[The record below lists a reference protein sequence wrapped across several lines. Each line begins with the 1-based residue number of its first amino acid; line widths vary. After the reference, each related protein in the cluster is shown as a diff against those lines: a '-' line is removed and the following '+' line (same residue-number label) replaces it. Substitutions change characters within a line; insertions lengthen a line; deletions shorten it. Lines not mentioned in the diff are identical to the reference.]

1 MSLYEGAPRRKCY
14 HIPMSMSGAFRIL
27 WLLLMLLSVV
37 GGLVGQSLAHAQA
50 QAPSVLLIK
59 VDGVINGV
67 KERFI
72 SRAIDKAV
80 DEDAMLVVIELDTP
94 GGLLSSTRKIVEELL
109 EAPVPVAVYVSPRG
123 ARAGSAGTFITA
135 AGHFAVMAPGTNIGA
150 ATPISG
156 TGEDLEDTLASK
168 VENDAAALIRSIAQE
183 RGRNEDKLEETVREA
198 SSFSAQEA
206 VKLNVVDFI
215 AADLDDLLA
224 QLNGRVV
231 ETAAGS
237 RTLDTRDLTRR
248 RINKNLLENFLE
260 FISDPNISFI
270 LFSIGGLGIVIEL
283 FNPGLIAPGVVGVIA
298 LLLAFLAFGNLPI
311 SWAGVAFILVAFVL
325 VALEIVVAGFGILG
339 VGAIVCFIIG
349 GLILFGGTTSTMPS
363 DPVSRWLLGGTAG
376 ALALTLSYVVWM
388 IYQSRRA
395 GDQPLRPSLVG
406 MSGTV
411 TGELAPRGV
420 IRVGSETWTAISQ
433 DGNVIE
439 VGEPVEVSKV
449 DGLILTVSR
458 RDQEG
463 T

>member
-1 MSLYEGAPRRKCY
+1 
-14 HIPMSMSGAFRIL
+14 MSMSGAFRIL
-27 WLLLMLLSVV
+27 WLLLMLLAVV
-37 GGLVGQSLAHAQA
+37 GGLVGQSLAHA

-183 RGRNEDKLEETVREA
+183 RGRNEEKLEETVREA

-260 FISDPNISFI
+260 FISDPNVSFI

-298 LLLAFLAFGNLPI
+298 LLLAFLAFGNLPV
-311 SWAGVAFILVAFVL
+311 SWAGVTFILVAFVL

-339 VGAIVCFIIG
+339 IGAIVCFIVG
-349 GLILFGGTTSTMPS
+349 GLILFGGGSPTMPS

-376 ALALTLSYVVWM
+376 AMALTLSFVVRV

-433 DGNVIE
+433 YGNVID

-458 RDQEG
+458 RDQED

>member
-1 MSLYEGAPRRKCY
+1 
-14 HIPMSMSGAFRIL
+14 
-27 WLLLMLLSVV
+27 MLPVL
-37 GGLVGQSLAHAQA
+37 GHLVGPSLVHG
-50 QAPSVLLIK
+50 QAPSVLVIK
-59 VDGVINGV
+59 VDGLINGV

-72 SRAIDKAV
+72 SRAIDQAV
-80 DEDAMLVVIELDTP
+80 EEGSTLVIIELDTP
-94 GGLLSSTRKIVEELL
+94 GGLLSSTREIVEELL
-109 EAPVPVAVYVSPRG
+109 GAPLPVAVYVSPRG

-183 RGRNEDKLEETVREA
+183 RGRNEDKLEETVRLA
-198 SSFSAQEA
+198 SSFSAKEA
-206 VKLNVVDFI
+206 VELNVVDFI
-215 AADLDDLLA
+215 ADDLDDLLA

-231 ETAAGS
+231 ETAAGT
-237 RTLDTRDLTRR
+237 RTLDTRDLSLRR
-248 RINKNLLENFLE
+248 VNKNLLENFLE
-260 FISDPNISFI
+260 FISDPSVSFI

-298 LLLAFLAFGNLPI
+298 LLLAFLAFGNLPVN
-311 SWAGVAFILVAFVL
+311 WAGVAFLFVAIAL

-339 VGAIVCFIIG
+339 VGAIVCFIVG
-349 GLILFGGTTSTMPS
+349 GLILFGETSPTMPS
-363 DPVSRWLLGGTAG
+363 AAVNRWLVGGIAG
-376 ALALTLSYVVWM
+376 GLALTLLFVVRA

-395 GDQPLRPSLVG
+395 GNESLRPALVG

-411 TGELAPRGV
+411 TGELSPRGV
-420 IRVGSETWTAISQ
+420 IRVGSETWTAISE
-433 DGNVIE
+433 DGNVIAI
-439 VGEPVEVSKV
+439 GEPVKVSKV

-458 RDQEG
+458 QDDED